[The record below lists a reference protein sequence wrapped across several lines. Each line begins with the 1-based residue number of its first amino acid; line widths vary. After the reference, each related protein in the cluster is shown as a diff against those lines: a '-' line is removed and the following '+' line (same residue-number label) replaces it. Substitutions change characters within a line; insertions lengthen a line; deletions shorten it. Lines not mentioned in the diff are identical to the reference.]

1 VSESTIEWKRVIGI
15 VGGLG
20 PYAHLEFERLILAE
34 TEKRLGRA
42 ARDQDYPDWVVV
54 SVPGTPDRT
63 LAMREQAP
71 DPVPNLTRAV
81 KMLGEAADFAIVAC
95 NSAHA
100 FLEEVRLRTQVPV
113 LDMIAL
119 TAEHATQYGDSIGLL
134 ATTGTVENRLYADAA
149 ARAQVWAEFI
159 APFDLPG
166 GADLQQD
173 LVMEPI
179 YGPVTMGGIDLGGI
193 KSGALSNVVAR
204 DEIAGRLT
212 DAALRLVD
220 HGAQAIVMGCTEIPL
235 ALGRGEI
242 GGVPLIDPMQVAAEA
257 AVAIAA
263 GERPLPV

>member
-1 VSESTIEWKRVIGI
+1 MTTSHSKWKRVIGI

-20 PYAHLEFERLILAE
+20 PYAHLEFERQILVE
-34 TEKRLGRA
+34 TERRLGRA
-42 ARDQDYPDWVVV
+42 PQDQDYPDWVVA

-63 LAMREQAP
+63 LAMRGKAP
-71 DPVPNLTRAV
+71 DPVPNLARAV
-81 KMLGEAADFAIVAC
+81 KMLDGAADFVVVAC

-100 FLEEVRLRTQVPV
+100 FLEEVKLRTQMPM

-119 TAEHATQYGDSIGLL
+119 TAERAAQYGDSIGLL
-134 ATTGTVENRLYADAA
+134 ATTGTVENRLYTDAA
-149 ARAQVWAEFI
+149 ARAKVWVEFI
-159 APFDLPG
+159 APLDLPG
-166 GADLQQD
+166 GADLQHD

-179 YGPVTMGGIDLGGI
+179 YGPVTMGGVDLGGI
-193 KSGALSNVVAR
+193 KSGSLSNTVAR
-204 DEIAGRLT
+204 DEIVGRLT

-235 ALGRGEI
+235 ALRDSEI
-242 GGVPLIDPMQVAAEA
+242 GGVPLIDPMQVAAKA

>member
-1 VSESTIEWKRVIGI
+1 VSLSNTKWERVIGI

-20 PYAHLEFERLILAE
+20 PHAHMELERQILAE
-34 TEKRLGRA
+34 TEKRLGRPA
-42 ARDQDYPDWVVV
+42 QDQDYPDWVVV
-54 SVPGTPDRT
+54 SIPGTPDRT
-63 LAMREQAP
+63 LAIREQAP
-71 DPVPNLTRAV
+71 DPVPNLTHAV
-81 KMLGEAADFAIVAC
+81 KILDESADFAVVAC

-100 FLEEVRLRTQVPV
+100 FLEEVRLRTQVPI
-113 LDMIAL
+113 LDMVAV
-119 TAEHATQYGDSIGLL
+119 TAERAAQYGDSIGLL
-134 ATTGTVENRLYADAA
+134 ATTGTIENQLYTEAA
-149 ARAQVWAEFI
+149 ARAQVWVEFI
-159 APFDLPG
+159 APLDLEG
-166 GADLQQD
+166 GPDLQQD

-193 KSGALSNVVAR
+193 KSGALGNVVAR
-204 DEIAGRLT
+204 DEIVGRLT

-235 ALGRGEI
+235 ALGHGEI